1 MMSEEKLKNCFGEN
15 LVSNYTQWIIMK
27 KNLPIIF
34 RALNFSVVIENYI
47 MRLLCFENWSILLKK
62 VYMALALQ
70 FFKDPLCTDQVC
82 IKSNNTRFLTKQ
94 WSTCR
99 RHFSASMVVLQ
110 QTLNRNITVELPSF
124 TRRNYIPWP
133 QTQWGFTEQRFQ

>member
-1 MMSEEKLKNCFGEN
+1 MMSEEKLKNAWWKFGFQLHSRDNNE
-15 LVSNYTQWIIMK
+15 

-34 RALNFSVVIENYI
+34 LALNFSVVIENYI

-62 VYMALALQ
+62 VYIAFALQ
-70 FFKDPLCTDQVC
+70 FFKDPLCTDQVW

-99 RHFSASMVVLQ
+99 RHFFASMVVLQ

-133 QTQWGFTEQRFQ
+133 QTQWGSTEQRFQ

>member
-1 MMSEEKLKNCFGEN
+1 MMSEEKLKNCFGQN
-15 LVSNYTQWIIMK
+15 LVSNYTQGIIMK

-34 RALNFSVVIENYI
+34 RALNFGVVIENYI

-62 VYMALALQ
+62 VYIALALQ

-94 WSTCR
+94 
-99 RHFSASMVVLQ
+99 
-110 QTLNRNITVELPSF
+110 
-124 TRRNYIPWP
+124 
-133 QTQWGFTEQRFQ
+133 